1 METIIIQTQSKSN
14 RKLLLELTKKI
25 GEKALVLDNDI
36 ADEILFGKMMNEKK
50 TGKLV
55 SKENVLSGF
64 LLMKNIERKQK
75 LSEKYAGKLPQI

>member
-50 TGKLV
+50 TG
-55 SKENVLSGF
+55 SS
-64 LLMKNIERKQK
+64 
-75 LSEKYAGKLPQI
+75 